1 MVTHR
6 WWGNKFCK
14 RTCKNAYLREN
25 HHTLSGWVIP
35 RFFAFAGGA
44 WLAAAVAVVALA
56 LPFVLSNAAP
66 AEEQSPAGA
75 SLDFDKKD
83 GTLYIEWSGPI
94 LAGMVDDLRAAL
106 GKYAT
111 ASDRVVLFLDSAG
124 GQVEEGDRIIEVLNE
139 IKQGHQ
145 LITVVLHGKLCAGP
159 RQWLLSVTSCE
170 VEPEVPK

>member
-1 MVTHR
+1 
-6 WWGNKFCK
+6 
-14 RTCKNAYLREN
+14 
-25 HHTLSGWVIP
+25 
-35 RFFAFAGGA
+35 
-44 WLAAAVAVVALA
+44 
-56 LPFVLSNAAP
+56 VLSNAAP
-66 AEEQSPAGA
+66 VEEQSPAGA